1 MGIEQRYRCG
11 GRPVLRQNFDQR
23 AGGEIC
29 CDVVVR
35 DLNEAETQPRSRH
48 VRFRRRD

>member
-1 MGIEQRYRCG
+1 
-11 GRPVLRQNFDQR
+11 
-23 AGGEIC
+23 
-29 CDVVVR
+29 VVVR